1 MFEYDIQVKISP
13 PVLKRGKKAKL
24 TATITNSN
32 KEIAYC
38 VGEIKGYNM
47 RQRLE
52 PTINDSYTVT
62 LGIPFITPRGVYLI
76 EVYAV
81 SNDMEKGPAYQTEIK
96 IV

>member
-1 MFEYDIQVKISP
+1 MFNYDIHVKISP

-24 TATITNSN
+24 TATITEPN
-32 KEIAYC
+32 KDIAYC

-52 PTINDSYTVT
+52 PTINDSYTLT
-62 LGIPFITPRGVYLI
+62 LGIPFIAPRGIYLI

-81 SNDMEKGPAYQTEIK
+81 SHDMEKGPAYQTEVK